1 VPGLEGIG
9 PTHHSCGKTSVFIG
23 DSAKTKPVLGKGPP
37 MAQKVITVLLVEDE
51 DHIRTVVEYN
61 LKHEGFDVYKAEDGA
76 GGLELAR
83 RVLPDVILLDWMM
96 PEMDGLEVLTELK
109 RDKSTAHIPV
119 FMLTAKGMA
128 GDMEKTFELGA
139 DDYITKPFDPRLLG
153 RTIRRK
159 LNGRMQL
166 DASTP
171 GAVQEET
178 RGCS

>member
-1 VPGLEGIG
+1 M
-9 PTHHSCGKTSVFIG
+9 T
-23 DSAKTKPVLGKGPP
+23 
-37 MAQKVITVLLVEDE
+37 QKANTILLVEDE

-61 LKHEGFDVYKAEDGA
+61 LKHDGFDVYKAEDGA
-76 GGLELAR
+76 IGLELAR

-128 GDMEKTFELGA
+128 GDMEKAFELGA

-159 LNGRMQL
+159 LNGRMQVE
-166 DASTP
+166 ASAPAP
-171 GAVQEET
+171 GASGAG
-178 RGCS
+178 RKKDGD